1 MKIINHSAL
10 PNDLAER
17 TVRECVLAYETLYGG
32 PSCKVEFILCD
43 SEDALVKERI
53 RIQGRDE
60 LHGQKFYNGSF
71 LPPEE
76 KTDTLII
83 VVVAEN
89 KVIQGARQFFG
100 SITKLVGFRI
110 PDIVLPAHV

>member
-43 SEDALVKERI
+43 SEDALEKE
-53 RIQGRDE
+53 D
-60 LHGQKFYNGSF
+60 LSTMF
-71 LPPEE
+71 
-76 KTDTLII
+76 
-83 VVVAEN
+83 
-89 KVIQGARQFFG
+89 KVWEDQ
-100 SITKLVGFRI
+100 VGHYVERGYR
-110 PDIVLPAHV
+110 LC